1 MSFRWFSLF
10 GTIVKTSIIL
20 DLYPLYSYNWC
31 EYVLGLLLFCRF
43 VLIVDGVQIAKCY
56 SKCWPP
62 LFFPDHFIHGFF
74 FFSLHI
80 LIPWANVSNIQFFVL
95 YRNSIFTFFLELLVN
110 LDALKY
116 VRFKPF
122 LLNNCALN
130 IIYEHLTWS
139 LLPYSKEKEREKKK
153 L

>member
-20 DLYPLYSYNWC
+20 DLYPLYSYNWW

-74 FFSLHI
+74 F
-80 LIPWANVSNIQFFVL
+80 
-95 YRNSIFTFFLELLVN
+95 SIFSFLGQMFRIYNFLCCIAILFLLSFWKLLVN

-130 IIYEHLTWS
+130 IIYEHLIWS
-139 LLPYSKEKEREKKK
+139 LLPYSREKEREKK